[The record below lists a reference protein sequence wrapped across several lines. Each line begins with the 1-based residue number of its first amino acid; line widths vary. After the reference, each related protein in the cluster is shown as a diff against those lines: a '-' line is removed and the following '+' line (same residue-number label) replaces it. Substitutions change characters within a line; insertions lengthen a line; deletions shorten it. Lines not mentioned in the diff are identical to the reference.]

1 MVKDKEEKKDKKKNA
16 CPEKKRPTPAYMLWV
31 KDQWHEVEK
40 ENPEAEFKD
49 ISNMLGAKWKT
60 VSAEEKKPYEE
71 KYHAEKEA
79 YLQVITKEKR
89 EIEAMKLLEEEQKQ
103 KTAMELLEQYMQFK
117 QETEKENKKNKKE
130 KDPLKPK
137 HPMSAYFLFTNDRR
151 AALLADNKGI
161 MEVIDNIIELYSLT
175 YVARTLQI
183 RRPLFEHYVYIIHGQ
198 TRMSTNV
205 PDSMDVVCLVLTHSH
220 QK

>member
-1 MVKDKEEKKDKKKNA
+1 MQVK
-16 CPEKKRPTPAYMLWV
+16 
-31 KDQWHEVEK
+31 K

-89 EIEAMKLLEEEQKQ
+89 ETEAMKLLEEEQKQ

-161 MEVIDNIIELYSLT
+161 MEVIDNIIELYS
-175 YVARTLQI
+175 
-183 RRPLFEHYVYIIHGQ
+183 
-198 TRMSTNV
+198 
-205 PDSMDVVCLVLTHSH
+205 
-220 QK
+220 